1 MRLKYIIPIFL
12 ILVPVIEIVLFIEVG
27 SRIGTLNTIILIFST
42 AIVGIYLIKNGRF
55 SYFAEIQSSLQQG
68 IMPQLAIFSG
78 MFFFLAGFLLII
90 PGFFTDSIGVL
101 LLFKSVR
108 HLITSKLM
116 KPPQNYWKS
125 CKKSRSIID
134 VDHKNIDE

>member
-1 MRLKYIIPIFL
+1 
-12 ILVPVIEIVLFIEVG
+12 
-27 SRIGTLNTIILIFST
+27 
-42 AIVGIYLIKNGRF
+42 
-55 SYFAEIQSSLQQG
+55 
-68 IMPQLAIFSG
+68 MPQLAIFSG

-116 KPPQNYWKS
+116 KSPQNYWKS
-125 CKKSRSIID
+125 GKKSRTIID
-134 VDHKNIDE
+134 VDHKNIDEWRPYHLKFEKESLLLAI